1 MRIAFLNSWYTDRV
15 RGSGTAAA
23 ISGLCRGLEGLGHE
37 VELISPRIPSPGQI
51 FRRLVY
57 NIDLMTRPLTGH
69 FDSVVGFDI
78 DGFLLPES
86 VRRVVCLF
94 GISAEE
100 MGYERGWP
108 RLYLGALSRLEG
120 QNARRAF
127 RVIVPSEH
135 SRQVAIDTYGLKPG
149 NVAVVPL
156 GIDLNVWDALCS
168 SAPPRQNG
176 RPTILSVARQ
186 YPRKNTE
193 LLISSMPVVLGEVPD
208 AYLRIVGGGPM
219 LPVLRKQV
227 ESMGLEKSVVFT
239 GELATDDEVRMEFF
253 KADVFALPS
262 LQEGFGLVFLEAMAA
277 GLPVVAARAAATPE
291 VVPDGEVAILFR
303 PGDVGALADALI
315 HLLKNEKLRK
325 QMGRAGRNRVR
336 RYSREEESLEL
347 IGVLE

>member
-1 MRIAFLNSWYTDRV
+1 
-15 RGSGTAAA
+15 
-23 ISGLCRGLEGLGHE
+23 
-37 VELISPRIPSPGQI
+37 
-51 FRRLVY
+51 
-57 NIDLMTRPLTGH
+57 
-69 FDSVVGFDI
+69 
-78 DGFLLPES
+78 
-86 VRRVVCLF
+86 
-94 GISAEE
+94 
-100 MGYERGWP
+100 
-108 RLYLGALSRLEG
+108 
-120 QNARRAF
+120 
-127 RVIVPSEH
+127 
-135 SRQVAIDTYGLKPG
+135 
-149 NVAVVPL
+149 
-156 GIDLNVWDALCS
+156 
-168 SAPPRQNG
+168 
-176 RPTILSVARQ
+176 
-186 YPRKNTE
+186 
-193 LLISSMPVVLGEVPD
+193 MPVVLGEVPD

>member
-1 MRIAFLNSWYTDRV
+1 MRIAFLNSWYTDRAQ
-15 RGSGTAAA
+15 GSGTAAA

-37 VELISPRIPSPGQI
+37 VELLSPRIPSPGLI
-51 FRRLVY
+51 LRRLLY
-57 NIDLMTRPLTGH
+57 NMELMTRSLTGR
-69 FDSVVGFDI
+69 FDLVVGFDI

-100 MGYERGWP
+100 MRYERGWP
-108 RLYLGALSRLEG
+108 RLYLGALSRRER

-135 SRQVAIDTYGLKPG
+135 SRQVAIDTYGLKPE

-156 GIDLNVWDALCS
+156 GIDLDVWDALRS
-168 SAPPRQNG
+168 SATPRQNSH
-176 RPTILSVARQ
+176 PTILSVARQ

-193 LLISSMPVVLGEVPD
+193 SLISSMPVVLGKVPD
-208 AYLRIVGGGPM
+208 AHLRIVGGGPM

-227 ESMGLEKSVVFT
+227 ESLGLEKSVVLT
-239 GELATDDEVRMEFF
+239 GELAADDEVRREFF

-277 GLPVVAARAAATPE
+277 GLPVVAVRAAAVPE
-291 VVPDGEVAILFR
+291 VVPDGEAAILVR
-303 PGDVGALADALI
+303 PGDVGGLADALI
-315 HLLKNEKLRK
+315 RLLENEKLRK

-336 RYSREEESLEL
+336 RYNREEISSEF

>member
-1 MRIAFLNSWYTDRV
+1 
-15 RGSGTAAA
+15 
-23 ISGLCRGLEGLGHE
+23 
-37 VELISPRIPSPGQI
+37 
-51 FRRLVY
+51 
-57 NIDLMTRPLTGH
+57 
-69 FDSVVGFDI
+69 
-78 DGFLLPES
+78 
-86 VRRVVCLF
+86 
-94 GISAEE
+94 
-100 MGYERGWP
+100 
-108 RLYLGALSRLEG
+108 
-120 QNARRAF
+120 
-127 RVIVPSEH
+127 
-135 SRQVAIDTYGLKPG
+135 LKPG

-336 RYSREEESLEL
+336 RYSREEKSLEL